1 MTKSFIAGHEVVNED
16 DALELALGTPLELW
30 LGAADESAEER
41 AARLA
46 AARDILAEEPE
57 LCDRVAALIGEA
69 LLHVVTA
76 QPSAR
81 SAVCSAA
88 VLLGGEAA

>member
-1 MTKSFIAGHEVVNED
+1 MLEPFIVGCEVATED

-30 LGAADESAEER
+30 LGVADESAEER

-57 LCDRVAALIGEA
+57 LCDRAEALIGEA
-69 LLHVVTA
+69 LMHVVTS

-81 SAVCSAA
+81 SAVCSVS